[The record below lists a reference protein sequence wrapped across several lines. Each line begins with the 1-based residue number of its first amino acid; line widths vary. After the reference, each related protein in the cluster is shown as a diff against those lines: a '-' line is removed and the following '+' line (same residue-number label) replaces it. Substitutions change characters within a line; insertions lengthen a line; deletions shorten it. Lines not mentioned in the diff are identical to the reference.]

1 MRTAFAAGTATAART
16 AITTTATVDPPVDP
30 PVELPADPAAVADE
44 LVGLLNLAA
53 VDPDG
58 SDGVPLTA
66 DPLASL
72 VGVFEGRAPTDG
84 RGRAFGGL
92 IAAQALTAAGRTMA
106 PGQPVH
112 SLHGYFTRRGNTHAP
127 IVYRVE
133 NVRDGQPMSTRRVTA
148 IQSDVPIFFLTASFH
163 DADTGPDQQAPPSSA
178 PPPSEIPAIKPIRRP
193 PAGASPDELGAL
205 MHSRTPF
212 DIRYPGRT
220 ARRPADM
227 ATGRGDR
234 EPQRAWL
241 RVAAA
246 LPDDPLLHV
255 AVLTYLSDMGLVD
268 AVLVEH
274 GQMWGPG
281 GFAGVSIDHAVW
293 FHRPCRAD
301 DWLLWTCR
309 SPRASAGRGLAT
321 GRLYT
326 ADGRLVM
333 TVAQEGVVRRAPGRG
348 SAA

>member
-1 MRTAFAAGTATAART
+1 
-16 AITTTATVDPPVDP
+16 VDPPVDP
-30 PVELPADPAAVADE
+30 PAVAPADPAAVAAE
-44 LVGLLNLAA
+44 LVDLLNLAA
-53 VDPDG
+53 ADPDDPG
-58 SDGVPLTA
+58 GVPPVA

-72 VGVFEGRAPTDG
+72 VGVFEGRAPADG

-106 PGQPVH
+106 PGRPVH
-112 SLHGYFTRRGNTHAP
+112 SLHGYFTRRGNTRAP

-133 NVRDGQPMSTRRVTA
+133 NVRDGHSMPTRRVTA

-163 DADTGPDQQAPPSSA
+163 DAGTGPDQQAPSSPA
-178 PPPSEIPAIKPIRRP
+178 PPPNEMPAIKPIRRP
-193 PAGASPDELGAL
+193 PAEAPPDELGAL
-205 MHSRTPF
+205 MHSRSPF
-212 DIRYPGRT
+212 DVRYPGRT
-220 ARRPADM
+220 ARQAPDMPA
-227 ATGRGDR
+227 GRGDR

-241 RVAAA
+241 RVAAQ

-255 AVLTYLSDMGLVD
+255 GVLTYLSDMGLAD
-268 AVLVEH
+268 SVLVEH

-281 GFAGVSIDHAVW
+281 GYAGVSIDHAVW

-333 TVAQEGVVRRAPGRG
+333 TVAQEGVVRRGAGRG